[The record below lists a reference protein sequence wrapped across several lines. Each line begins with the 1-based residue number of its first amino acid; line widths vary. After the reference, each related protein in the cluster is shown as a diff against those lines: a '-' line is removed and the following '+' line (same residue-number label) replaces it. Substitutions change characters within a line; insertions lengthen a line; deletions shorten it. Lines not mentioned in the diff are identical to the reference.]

1 MTRWGLT
8 TRRPRRPRRSRASP
22 SSAQSAAL
30 IDPQAILAKLRQVGT
45 LPMRAKTNAAGPTAE
60 FDPLHTVLVFD
71 GTGAC
76 DQRDVPS
83 AVARDRR
90 QTGALGPTAPL
101 PRTADHRELSRQM
114 GAEQLRLI
122 EDGIGGTADQRAE
135 AVEVETG
142 IAAFESARR
151 RMIVLESAI
160 RQERAAVLSRQP
172 ELAVQQEIAAM
183 ETYVV
188 AMLHQGCA
196 VLSVVAEN
204 GTEDVER

>member
-1 MTRWGLT
+1 H
-8 TRRPRRPRRSRASP
+8 RAVLVEAGRALLQ
-22 SSAQSAAL
+22 AQSAAL

-45 LPMRAKTNAAGPTAE
+45 LPMRAKTNAADPTAE

-83 AVARDRR
+83 AVARDR
-90 QTGALGPTAPL
+90 
-101 PRTADHRELSRQM
+101 
-114 GAEQLRLI
+114 
-122 EDGIGGTADQRAE
+122 
-135 AVEVETG
+135 
-142 IAAFESARR
+142 
-151 RMIVLESAI
+151 
-160 RQERAAVLSRQP
+160 RQP